1 MHYKFV
7 ANTPSINR
15 ISVTIILP
23 FTAASQ
29 SIVTVLATTNT
40 ATQPIP
46 DNHSVTMQTVLCRH
60 CDLVQEITPLT
71 AGQEACCSRCNHTL
85 DARHVQPILRPV
97 LYAATALFMLLLANL
112 FPFVSMF
119 VAGDRHQMSFFDTS
133 SVLFQQHH
141 QWLALLIWL
150 LIQAIPAFCMMA
162 IIYLKLGMLYKL
174 PFRVW
179 VARVLYMLKPWS
191 MVDIFL
197 MGLIIS
203 FVKLVADA
211 EISLGASFWAFCIFC
226 LLHLRVFQVI
236 DQRELWSKIS
246 PAPSLSLNTTVGMG
260 GLEQGLKLC
269 QVCTGMVLLQ
279 HKNCT
284 RCHSTVYPRQ
294 RGSIQNTIALLVAAI
309 ILYIPANLL
318 PIMITVSFGD
328 RIESTII
335 SGLIIMWQDGAY
347 PVAII
352 ILIASVI
359 VPVAKILVLLWLCYL
374 TRISKAGRQ
383 RYSTQVYRVVD
394 WIGRWSMVD
403 VLVVAIMAALVRF
416 DLLMTVYPGV
426 GVIVFAAVVILTM
439 LAALSFDPRLLWDTR
454 PVYEGKASDR

>member
-1 MHYKFV
+1 
-7 ANTPSINR
+7 
-15 ISVTIILP
+15 
-23 FTAASQ
+23 
-29 SIVTVLATTNT
+29 VTVLATTIT
-40 ATQPIP
+40 ATQPASDSQGGIP
-46 DNHSVTMQTVLCRH
+46 QTVLCRH
-60 CDLVQEITPLT
+60 CDLVQAIPTLS
-71 AGQEACCSRCNHTL
+71 AGQEACCSRCNNTL
-85 DARHVQPILRPV
+85 DARHKQPILRPV

-112 FPFVSMF
+112 FPFVSMYA
-119 VAGDRHQMSFFDTS
+119 AGDRHQMSFFDTS

-150 LIQAIPAFCMMA
+150 LIQAIPAFCMSA

-174 PFRVW
+174 PFRIW

-197 MGLIIS
+197 MGLIVS

-211 EISLGASFWAFCIFC
+211 EISLGPSFWAFCIFC

-236 DQRELWSKIS
+236 DRRELWSKI
-246 PAPSLSLNTTVGMG
+246 APSPELSLATKEGVS
-260 GLEQGLKLC
+260 GLEQDLKLC
-269 QVCTGMVLLQ
+269 QVCTAIVPLQ
-279 HKNCT
+279 HKHCS
-284 RCHSTVYPRQ
+284 RCQSRVYPRQ
-294 RGSIQNTIALLVAAI
+294 PGSIQNTLALLIAAI

-328 RIESTII
+328 RLESTII
-335 SGLIIMWQDGAY
+335 SGLIIMWQEGAY

-359 VPVAKILVLLWLCYL
+359 VPVVKILVLLWLCYL
-374 TRISKAGRQ
+374 TRLSKSGRQ
-383 RYSTQVYRVVD
+383 RYSTQVYRLVD

-426 GVIVFAAVVILTM
+426 GVIVFAAVVIITM
-439 LAALSFDPRLLWDTR
+439 LAALSFDPRLLWDTGL
-454 PVYEGKASDR
+454 VNKGKASDR